1 MWQDLR
7 HITDFLQRSSTITD
21 NHKELPDKLNEF
33 YVRFDTLNTNQRSV
47 ILPAEEAQS
56 SSLIVTLT
64 EVLRVLSRTNPRKT
78 AGPDNIPGHALRV
91 CSSELAEVF
100 TDIFNLSLS
109 YLCLR
114 VLRPPLG

>member
-56 SSLIVTLT
+56 SSLIVTLDRD
-64 EVLRVLSRTNPRKT
+64 VLRVLSRTNIPKNSC
-78 AGPDNIPGHALRV
+78 PDNIPGTL
-91 CSSELAEVF
+91 
-100 TDIFNLSLS
+100 
-109 YLCLR
+109 
-114 VLRPPLG
+114 